1 MKYKYKITETEL
13 ENAFGNLLVI
23 DDFKETSSDFV
34 SLTRKA
40 KSHDVVYDVNITS
53 VATAKILLD
62 YLSYDKSSWDFEPKL
77 NITFFGT
84 IIQFQRRGNCG
95 HINALENGD
104 MLIVEDEV
112 RKALE
117 FYMSKSRIP
126 LGDENLRAGYMSLL
140 KANQTLDAENFSLKV
155 EIDALKNRL
164 EIARLTGL

>member
-13 ENAFGNLLVI
+13 KNAFGNLLVI
-23 DDFKETSSDFV
+23 DDFEENSSDFM

-40 KSHDVVYDVNITS
+40 QSHNVVYDVNITS
-53 VATAKILLD
+53 VNTAKILLD

-77 NITFFGT
+77 NINFFGRT
-84 IIQFQRRGNCG
+84 IQFQRRGNYG
-95 HINALENGD
+95 HIDCLENGD
-104 MLIVEDEV
+104 MLIVEDDV

-117 FYMSKSRIP
+117 FYMSSSRIP

-140 KANQTLDAENFSLKV
+140 KANQTLAAENLSLKV

-164 EIARLTGL
+164 EIARLTGV